1 MKLLTVV
8 LHAQE
13 QQPLADLLRSLI
25 PVTGYTL
32 TNVEGFG
39 HEREAERFLAAHDDI
54 VGQIPRVRADVL
66 LEESDMENVLQSV
79 KALTTSERSQGV
91 YWVTDI
97 EQGGHI
103 Q

>member
-1 MKLLTVV
+1 MKLLTLV

-13 QQPLADLLRSLI
+13 QQPLADLLRTLT

-32 TNVEGFG
+32 ANVEGFG
-39 HEREAERFLAAHDDI
+39 RERESERFLAAHDDI
-54 VGQIPRVRADVL
+54 VGQIPRVRADL
-66 LEESDMENVLQSV
+66 MLEESDLESVLQSV
-79 KALTTSERSQGV
+79 RALAASERSQGV